1 MKQQQFYAIKIGNRN
16 TGAVAV
22 TGAWTRYKWLG
33 KIISRYYIGKYYSDW
48 DFVIIEEGFVE
59 GTGIKDNL
67 EEWYKEIS
75 SSENKK

>member
-1 MKQQQFYAIKIGNRN
+1 MNKQFYAIKIGNRN

-22 TGAWTRYKWLG
+22 TGVWTRYKWLG
-33 KIISRYYIGKYYSDW
+33 KIISRYYIGKYYKGW
-48 DFVIIEEGFVE
+48 DFVIIKEGFIE
-59 GTGIKDNL
+59 ETGIKDNL

>member
-1 MKQQQFYAIKIGNRN
+1 MKQQFYAIKIGNRN
-16 TGAVAV
+16 TGDVAV

-33 KIISRYYIGKYYSDW
+33 KIIGRYYIGKYYRDW

-59 GTGIKDNL
+59 DTGIKDKL
-67 EEWYKEIS
+67 DKWHKDIS